1 MLQSMFHLVSV
12 CCSRCCSP
20 RALTRGHTRAARTH
34 PALPISVIRAALIVR
49 RARNDDQCLNGR
61 VLSGQSASAHAER
74 QSGPAPNGRRTRR
87 PCTTELAPPHRGAC
101 NRDQHRYARYASILS
116 LACSWVGP
124 THMPSRAAGG
134 SAWRAKHADRHSKL
148 VSAAAGRCAGVRTS
162 GR

>member
-1 MLQSMFHLVSV
+1 MFHLVSV

-87 PCTTELAPPHRGAC
+87 PCTTELGPPPWSMQPGSTQVCALCFHPFSCMQLGGPHAHALPCCWRQRVAREARGQA
-101 NRDQHRYARYASILS
+101 
-116 LACSWVGP
+116 
-124 THMPSRAAGG
+124 
-134 SAWRAKHADRHSKL
+134 
-148 VSAAAGRCAGVRTS
+148 
-162 GR
+162 